1 MILQK
6 MPMGKLQDFRVEVEA
21 MISLKVTER
30 RRELQSQLS
39 KLLEIHESGRKG
51 RGLPMKY
58 RNPELPS
65 EGWTGRGRIPLWLSA
80 RIKAGEDREDF
91 LIA

>member
-6 MPMGKLQDFRVEVEA
+6 MPMGKLKDLRTDVEA
-21 MISLKVTER
+21 MISLKVSER

-39 KLLEIHESGRKG
+39 KLLEIHEGGRKG

-58 RNPELPS
+58 RNPEVPS
-65 EGWTGRGRIPLWLSA
+65 EGWTGRGRIPLWLNA

-91 LIA
+91 LVV